1 MPSFDNFFSK
11 VKDVAKD
18 AADKTGKQA
27 KIAKLKINIKTL
39 DMEKNRHFQ
48 TIGLRTFI
56 LWTESRSLDGLVDRV
71 HDELTQIDRAEAR
84 IKELEEEI
92 AEIHAGSLDVNDV
105 TEEEE
110 KEDKEDKE
118 DK

>member
-11 VKDVAKD
+11 VKDAAKD

-84 IKELEEEI
+84 VKELEEEI
-92 AEIHAGSLDVNDV
+92 SEIQAGSVDVADV
-105 TEEEE
+105 TEKEEKKEEE
-110 KEDKEDKE
+110 K
-118 DK
+118 

>member
-1 MPSFDNFFSK
+1 MQLTRPANKPKWLNSESISK
-11 VKDVAKD
+11 LLIWKRTD
-18 AADKTGKQA
+18 
-27 KIAKLKINIKTL
+27 I
-39 DMEKNRHFQ
+39 FQ

-71 HDELTQIDRAEAR
+71 HDELTQIERAEAR

-92 AEIHAGSLDVNDV
+92 SEIQAGSVDVSDV

-110 KEDKEDKE
+110 QKEEK
-118 DK
+118 

>member
-11 VKDVAKD
+11 VKDAAKD

-27 KIAKLKINIKTL
+27 KIAKLRINIKTL

-71 HDELTQIDRAEAR
+71 HDELTQIERAEAR

-92 AEIHAGSLDVNDV
+92 SEIHAGSVDVSDV
-105 TEEEE
+105 TEEEGE
-110 KEDKEDKE
+110 KQS
-118 DK
+118 

>member
-11 VKDVAKD
+11 VKDAAKD
-18 AADKTGKQA
+18 AADKTSKQA

-56 LWTESRSLDGLVDRV
+56 LWNESKSLDGLVDRV
-71 HDELTQIDRAEAR
+71 HDELTQIERAESR
-84 IKELEEEI
+84 IKELEEEVS
-92 AEIHAGSLDVNDV
+92 EIQAGSVDVEDV

-110 KEDKEDKE
+110 EQK
-118 DK
+118 

>member
-110 KEDKEDKE
+110 KEDKEDK
-118 DK
+118 

>member
-105 TEEEE
+105 TDEEE
-110 KEDKEDKE
+110 KADKEDK
-118 DK
+118 

>member
-92 AEIHAGSLDVNDV
+92 AEIQAGSLDVNDV

-110 KEDKEDKE
+110 KEEKEDK
-118 DK
+118 